1 MINKNVLSKF
11 LAAMLLLMSLTAI
24 GQKTDIDTTRTDLP
38 CISGPSSITQ
48 GQTATYSTS
57 INSQA
62 YYWKATGGLST
73 VGSVTGSSVQV
84 QCNGAGGKLFLTRFS
99 GGECYNCDK
108 DITCGTGGCNHA
120 NPTLYMGATHT
131 GLHFNFELQTTV
143 VSDPYSNISWSYVGL
158 APNENANFIF
168 GPNPGLPAAGSFTN
182 GWALDLPA
190 VLRFT
195 ATITYPDGC
204 VDIATVDVSFDLFGG
219 GGFDLDRTSNDNN
232 LLIYPNPVN
241 DVLQIQNETER
252 HIQALEI
259 IELSKG
265 TSVKKEII
273 NSTNKNIEMNVKG
286 LKVGLYILII
296 YNEKGNIISQ
306 ERLLINK

>member
-1 MINKNVLSKF
+1 
-11 LAAMLLLMSLTAI
+11 
-24 GQKTDIDTTRTDLP
+24 
-38 CISGPSSITQ
+38 
-48 GQTATYSTS
+48 
-57 INSQA
+57 
-62 YYWKATGGLST
+62 
-73 VGSVTGSSVQV
+73 
-84 QCNGAGGKLFLTRFS
+84 
-99 GGECYNCDK
+99 
-108 DITCGTGGCNHA
+108 
-120 NPTLYMGATHT
+120 
-131 GLHFNFELQTTV
+131 
-143 VSDPYSNISWSYVGL
+143 
-158 APNENANFIF
+158 NENANFIF